1 MRVAPSNNSPP
12 TAGIS
17 DAVKSGTVPMIGQ
30 WQVQGVE
37 QVRTLE
43 ARRIARLQ
51 VPGLPGDLQQDL
63 GRRAASVCIEG
74 SLCAADVRDKFLT
87 SLRDA
92 FHAAAPVSFVADIV
106 EGTRLDA
113 VLIEAF
119 DLREVNDAADAFR
132 YRIVLVEY
140 VQPEQSNQTSDGQGP
155 DIDSEVDQQAQ
166 DDLNAAETSGDSGV
180 PGSGTAALR
189 GAA

>member
-1 MRVAPSNNSPP
+1 
-12 TAGIS
+12 
-17 DAVKSGTVPMIGQ
+17 MIGQ

-37 QVRTLE
+37 RVRTLE
-43 ARRIARLQ
+43 SRRIARLQ

-63 GRRAASVCIEG
+63 GRRAARVCIEG
-74 SLCAADVRDKFLT
+74 SLCAADVRDIFLAN
-87 SLRDA
+87 LREA
-92 FHAAAPVSFVADIV
+92 FGAATPVSFVADIV

-119 DLREVNDAADAFR
+119 DLSEVNDAADAFR

-140 VQPEQSNQTSDGQGP
+140 VQPPQSNQAPDGQGS
-155 DIDSEVDQQAQ
+155 DINSEIDQQAQ
-166 DDLNAAETSGDSGV
+166 DGLDAADTTGD
-180 PGSGTAALR
+180 GSATGSSVAALR

>member
-1 MRVAPSNNSPP
+1 
-12 TAGIS
+12 
-17 DAVKSGTVPMIGQ
+17 MIGQ

-63 GRRAASVCIEG
+63 GRRAARVSIEG
-74 SLCAADVRDKFLT
+74 SLCAADARDSFLT

-92 FHAAAPVSFVADIV
+92 FRAAQPVSFVADIV

-119 DLREVNDAADAFR
+119 NLSEVNDAADAFR
-132 YRIVLVEY
+132 YRIVLAEY
-140 VQPEQSNQTSDGQGP
+140 VQPEKSNQAPGGQGS
-155 DIDSEVDQQAQ
+155 DINSEVDQQAQ
-166 DDLNAAETSGDSGV
+166 DELDAADATGNGGA
-180 PGSGTAALR
+180 PGQGAALR

>member
-1 MRVAPSNNSPP
+1 
-12 TAGIS
+12 
-17 DAVKSGTVPMIGQ
+17 MIGQ
-30 WQVQGVE
+30 WQLQGVE

-43 ARRIARLQ
+43 ARRIAQLQ

-63 GRRAASVCIEG
+63 GRRAARVCIEG

-92 FHAAAPVSFVADIV
+92 FSAATPVSFVADIV
-106 EGTRLDA
+106 AGTRLDA

-132 YRIVLVEY
+132 YRIVIAEY
-140 VQPEQSNQTSDGQGP
+140 VQPGQPDQAADGQGSG
-155 DIDSEVDQQAQ
+155 IDSDIGQQAQ
-166 DDLNAAETSGDSGV
+166 DGLDAADANGGGAAG
-180 PGSGTAALR
+180 PGAAALR
-189 GAA
+189 GAP

>member
-1 MRVAPSNNSPP
+1 
-12 TAGIS
+12 
-17 DAVKSGTVPMIGQ
+17 MIGQ

-51 VPGLPGDLQQDL
+51 VPGLLGDLQQDL
-63 GRRAASVCIEG
+63 GRRAARVCIEG
-74 SLCAADVRDKFLT
+74 SLCAADVRDNFLT

-92 FHAAAPVSFVADIV
+92 FSTATPVSFVADIV

-113 VLIEAF
+113 VLVEAF
-119 DLREVNDAADAFR
+119 DLSEANDAADAFR

-140 VQPEQSNQTSDGQGP
+140 VQPEQSSQASDSQGS
-155 DIDSEVDQQAQ
+155 DIDSDVDQQAQ
-166 DDLNAAETSGDSGV
+166 DGLDAADSNGDGGAPE
-180 PGSGTAALR
+180 PGLDTLR

>member
-1 MRVAPSNNSPP
+1 
-12 TAGIS
+12 
-17 DAVKSGTVPMIGQ
+17 MIGQ

-63 GRRAASVCIEG
+63 GRRAARVCIEG
-74 SLCAADVRDKFLT
+74 SLCAADVRDNFLT

-92 FHAAAPVSFVADIV
+92 FSAATPVSFVADIV

-119 DLREVNDAADAFR
+119 DLSEVNDAADAFR

-140 VQPEQSNQTSDGQGP
+140 VQPKQSNQTSDGQGS
-155 DIDSEVDQQAQ
+155 DINSEVDQQAQ
-166 DDLNAAETSGDSGV
+166 DDLNAADTSGDSGA

>member
-1 MRVAPSNNSPP
+1 
-12 TAGIS
+12 
-17 DAVKSGTVPMIGQ
+17 MIGQ

-43 ARRIARLQ
+43 ARRIARLP
-51 VPGLPGDLQQDL
+51 VPGLLGDLQQDL
-63 GRRAASVCIEG
+63 GRRAACVCIEG
-74 SLCAADVRDKFLT
+74 SLCAADVRDNFLT

-92 FHAAAPVSFVADIV
+92 FSTATPVSFVADIV
-106 EGTRLDA
+106 AGTRLDA

-119 DLREVNDAADAFR
+119 DLSEANDAADAFR

-140 VQPEQSNQTSDGQGP
+140 VQPEQSSLASDSQGS
-155 DIDSEVDQQAQ
+155 DINSDVNQQAQ
-166 DDLNAAETSGDSGV
+166 DGLDAADSNGDGGAPE
-180 PGSGTAALR
+180 PGPAALR